1 MVYICRPGPLDVW
14 HMIELVKTSGH
25 VLMSV
30 RANWI
35 PGSMYFNMT
44 SYNSFEFQSTL
55 IAMETLVG
63 DTTLHYTALR
73 EEAYYS

>member
-1 MVYICRPGPLDVW
+1 MF
-14 HMIELVKTSGH
+14 ELVKTNGR

-44 SYNSFEFQSTL
+44 SCSGYEFQSTL
-55 IAMETLVG
+55 IAVEALVG
-63 DTTLHYTALR
+63 DTTSHYTALH
-73 EEAYYS
+73 EEAFCL